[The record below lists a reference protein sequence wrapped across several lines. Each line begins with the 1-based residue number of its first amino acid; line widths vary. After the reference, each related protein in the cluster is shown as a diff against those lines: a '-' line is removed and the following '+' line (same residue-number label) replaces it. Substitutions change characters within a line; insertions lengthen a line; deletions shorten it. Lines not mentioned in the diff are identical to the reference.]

1 MITPE
6 QLIEQTT
13 RHSVYLER
21 LKTGNANEVLD
32 LLRQI
37 EDRLLGRLS
46 RSDVTEW
53 SRARLER
60 QVAAIRASLNQQ
72 YADLVLAK
80 LDEQI
85 RELAAYETEFEKRS
99 LEQVVQYQFTLP
111 DPEQVIAAVQA
122 APLSISGPDGGKLL
136 ESFIE
141 DWTQDQIG
149 RATNSIRAGY
159 AQGETTAAIVRRLR
173 DEVIPTNRRTMST
186 VVRTALAHVQANARE
201 EVWKSNRDIIKRVR
215 WTSTLDKRTSS
226 QCQLLDGQVFKI
238 GEGPRPPAHPN
249 CRSTTVAV
257 LDERFSFLQEDAERF
272 ARDPETGQVNYVDA
286 DQTYYGWLKRQP
298 AEVQDS
304 IIGPTRGKLLRDGGL
319 SAQRFAE
326 LQLGKQFK
334 PLTLKEMRGLEPLAL
349 AFKRAG
355 LERQS

>member
-21 LKTGNANEVLD
+21 LKTGDANEVLD

-37 EDRLLGRLS
+37 EDRLLGRLF
-46 RSDVTEW
+46 RSNVTEW

-60 QVAAIRASLNQQ
+60 QVAAIRASLNEQ
-72 YADLVLAK
+72 YAGSVLAK

-85 RELAAYETEFEKRS
+85 RELASYETEFEKRS
-99 LEQVVQYQFTLP
+99 LEQVVNYQFTLP
-111 DPEQVIAAVQA
+111 DPEQLITAVQS
-122 APLSISGPDGGKLL
+122 APLSVSGPDGGKLL

-141 DWTQDQIG
+141 DWTSDQVN
-149 RATNSIRAGY
+149 RASNAIRAGY
-159 AQGETTAAIVRRLR
+159 AQGLTTPQIVRQIR

-186 VVRTALAHVQANARE
+186 IVRTSLAHVQAVSRE
-201 EVWKSNRDIIKRVR
+201 EVWKANTDIIKRVR

-226 QCQLLDGQVFKI
+226 QCRSLDGQVFEIDK
-238 GEGPRPPAHPN
+238 GPRPPAHPG

-257 LDERFSFLQEDAERF
+257 LDERFSFLEQGAERF
-272 ARDPETGQVNYVDA
+272 ARDPETGEVGYVDA
-286 DQTYYGWLKRQP
+286 NQTYYGWLKRQP
-298 AEVQDS
+298 ADVQDS
-304 IIGPTRGKLLRDGGL
+304 IIGKTRGKLLRDGGL
-319 SAQRFAE
+319 TSQRFAE
-326 LQLGKQFK
+326 LQLGKQFQ
-334 PLTLKEMRGLEPLAL
+334 PLTLAEMRDLEPL

-355 LERQS
+355 LEDSK

>member
-21 LKTGNANEVLD
+21 LKTSHANELLG

-46 RSDVTEW
+46 RSEVTEW
-53 SRARLER
+53 SRTRLER
-60 QVAAIRASLNQQ
+60 QLVAIQVSLREQ
-72 YADLVLAK
+72 YADLVLTK

-85 RELAAYETEFEKRS
+85 RDLALYETEFEKRS

-122 APLSISGPDGGKLL
+122 APLAVTGPDGGKLL

-141 DWTQDQIG
+141 DWTSDQVN
-149 RATNSIRAGY
+149 RVTNTIRAGY
-159 AQGETTAAIVRRLR
+159 AQGLTTPQITRQIATETF
-173 DEVIPTNRRTMST
+173 ETNRRTLST
-186 VVRTALAHVQANARE
+186 ITRTALAHVQAQARE
-201 EVWKSNRDIIKRVR
+201 QVWESNSDIIRRVR

-226 QCQLLDGQVFKI
+226 QCRSLDGQVFKI
-238 GEGPRPPAHPN
+238 GEGPRPPAHPG

-257 LDERFSFLQEDAERF
+257 LDERFQFLEQDAERF
-272 ARDPETGQVNYVDA
+272 ARDPETGQVDYVAA

-298 AEVQDS
+298 TQVQDS

-319 SAQRFAE
+319 TSQRFAE
-326 LQLGKQFK
+326 LQLGKNFE
-334 PLTLKEMRGLEPLAL
+334 PLTLAEMRELEPLA
-349 AFKRAG
+349 FTRAG
-355 LERQS
+355 LERQQS

>member
-21 LKTGNANEVLD
+21 LKTSDANEVLD

-37 EDRLLGRLS
+37 EDRLIGRLS
-46 RSDVTEW
+46 RSNVTEW

-60 QVAAIRASLNQQ
+60 QIAAIRASLNEQ

-80 LDEQI
+80 LDEQV

-99 LEQVVQYQFTLP
+99 LEQVVNYQFTLP
-111 DPEQVIAAVQA
+111 EPNQVITAVLA

-136 ESFIE
+136 ETFIE
-141 DWTQDQIG
+141 DWTSDQVS
-149 RATNSIRAGY
+149 RASNAIRAGY
-159 AQGETTAAIVRRLR
+159 AQGLTTPQIVRQIR

-186 VVRTALAHVQANARE
+186 VVRTALAHVQAVSRE
-201 EVWKSNRDIIKRVR
+201 QVWESNQDIIKRVR
-215 WTSTLDKRTSS
+215 WTSTLDRRTSS
-226 QCQLLDGQVFKI
+226 QCRSLDGQVFKI
-238 GEGPRPPAHPN
+238 GEGPRPPAHPG

-272 ARDPETGQVNYVDA
+272 ARDPETGQVGYVDA
-286 DQTYYGWLKRQP
+286 NQTYYGWLKRQP
-298 AEVQDS
+298 GEVQDS

-319 SAQRFAE
+319 TSQRFAE
-326 LQLGKQFK
+326 LQLGKQFQ
-334 PLTLKEMRGLEPLAL
+334 PLTLAEMRDLEPLA
-349 AFKRAG
+349 FTRAG
-355 LERQS
+355 LERQQQ